1 MKSYKTTIAGLLAS
15 VGLLLAGNDQPT
27 ISAIGRIMEAVGLL
41 LVGSMAKDHNVTG
54 KQ

>member
-1 MKSYKTTIAGLLAS
+1 MKSYKTTISGLLAS
-15 VGLLLAGNDQPT
+15 VGLILAENDNPI

-41 LVGSMAKDHNVTG
+41 LVGSLAKDHNVTG